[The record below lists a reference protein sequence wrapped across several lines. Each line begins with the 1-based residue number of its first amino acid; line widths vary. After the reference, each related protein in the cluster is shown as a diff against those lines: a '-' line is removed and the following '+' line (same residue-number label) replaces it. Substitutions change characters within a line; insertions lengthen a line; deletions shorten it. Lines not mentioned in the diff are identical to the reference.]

1 MGGSCGVFA
10 FSSRLPLFLSHGKI
24 AELKRAKLLALSLL
38 LIAAAAFITTLFLP
52 QTFWVRGVK
61 AIAEA
66 AMVGALADWFAVVAL
81 FRRVPIPF
89 ISRHTAIIPRN
100 KDRIGDNL
108 GQFVQEK
115 FLDTQSLVALIRRY
129 EPAQMIGT
137 VQSARQRPA
146 RRAASDSGNER
157 FS

>member
-1 MGGSCGVFA
+1 MEK
-10 FSSRLPLFLSHGKI
+10 HT
-24 AELKRAKLLALSLL
+24 ELKRAKLLALSLL
-38 LIAAAAFITTLFLP
+38 LIAVAAVITTLFMP

-89 ISRHTAIIPRN
+89 ISQHTAIIPRN
-100 KDRIGDNL
+100 KDRIGENL

-115 FLDTQSLVALIRRY
+115 FLDTQSLVALIRRH
-129 EPAQMIGT
+129 EPALLIGNWFS
-137 VQSARQRPA
+137 QPENAQRIGQHLMQIM
-146 RRAASDSGNER
+146 SV
-157 FS
+157 FL